1 VRFVFSEREIMK
13 ETLAAQ
19 IAQLTMKREQNKL
32 ELFEKEALRLRNK
45 ELFFV
50 HGESIPVEQR
60 IALDSEIAHLEAD
73 RQRTKVELLKL
84 KRQAMEVRETKLITC
99 LMESLTAHGLQSEI
113 DKARAAADDALAHAG
128 LFEAYRANL

>member
-1 VRFVFSEREIMK
+1 MK
-13 ETLAAQ
+13 EPLSVQ

-50 HGESIPVEQR
+50 HGESLPVEQR

-84 KRQAMEVRETKLITC
+84 KRQAQEMRETKLLALLIEA
-99 LMESLTAHGLQSEI
+99 LNANGLQAEI
-113 DKARAAADDALAHAG
+113 EKARAAADDALRHAE
-128 LFEAYRANL
+128 LFEAYTAQI

>member
-1 VRFVFSEREIMK
+1 MIKEQKMK
-13 ETLAAQ
+13 EPLSVQ
-19 IAQLTMKREQNKL
+19 IAQLTMKREQNKV

-50 HGESIPVEQR
+50 HGESTPAPER

-84 KRQAMEVRETKLITC
+84 KRQAQEMRETKLVALLIEA
-99 LMESLTAHGLQSEI
+99 LNANGLQAEI
-113 DKARAAADDALAHAG
+113 EKARAAADDALRHAH
-128 LFEAYRANL
+128 LFEAYTAQI